1 MAVTTGNVVSYE
13 WAVSADGEDW
23 DAIEGEDDDTFPVT
37 PDLLGMYVKVTVIDV
52 DAKVASDVTTSPVA
66 EDTVI
71 GDIEIL
77 SAEASKA
84 NEVTVTLANPV
95 LKADTN
101 VKLEKNGAAISIGE
115 PGWSDTFDIVTI
127 TTDAIMQPGE
137 YTVTLTSETD
147 ETNTD
152 SETFE
157 VEAQE
162 INIVILNKD
171 NIVYTNKDEKNPE
184 KAHTEAYAYY
194 DVLNQYGESIRTS
207 TSITWAGSAKIDANK
222 ATGQLKLTKTGKE
235 NLAWVYGEKIYVTGV
250 HTKTGKSVTKEL
262 TVGTEQAL
270 DTIDIA
276 GFVKKNT
283 TTLLKTIPAE
293 FRTGEYYLLFN
304 AYDQSGCL
312 LQAGGLTDG
321 DISILPDNVLVI
333 SAVKGVQDTPITI
346 GEVDYNAVLVEPGIK
361 VEDGGEVTLKAI
373 ALRTGNTKEYHCT
386 VNMGRVV
393 KSFTMLPPEGIVAD
407 GDTVKIPFDARDED
421 GDPITDFVT
430 LAKNKTFNALSFS
443 VGGEGNL
450 ILAEDDNGDALLSYV
465 DEQFGWDDARA
476 TDGIDRP
483 VYLTAIVVN
492 GDGSNEQLSISDKRR
507 PDGIKKA
514 AFDDVYVEGAEIGL
528 ASADL
533 TFIDQYN
540 EVMTPGAA
548 AAFFAANKYTGGSDF
563 AGYHFSVKATY
574 TGNGGL
580 YVDNDNDALT
590 PYKAA
595 DKLLT
600 TKEATG
606 WVLSNGKTINNLGF
620 GAVKG
625 VVNAKVWTT
634 QDVTSS
640 RSNEG
645 FKFEIVKAKDGET
658 GDIEKYETTSRSKTA
673 VFTVVDISKIK
684 NFTVGELGTA
694 YLGKD
699 AKTASD
705 EAITADEK
713 ISDESLDALH
723 GDALVAFGHPEATG
737 LEKQTD
743 YMPKV
748 TVSGTYGGKEV
759 KIPSVY
765 FTAAGNKVEAKN
777 KKADD
782 AYTWLID
789 TIIPYD
795 AENAENGLTIQ
806 DLYQKTTAQGTWKL
820 GEDTI
825 KAKITTLYA
834 DVASGGAINIKALPK
849 EDREVVDTASASIY
863 LSDQAPKPSYFGAFA
878 DEYTFNPI
886 LTTYNGTYGF
896 GAVDSIDEKLAKV
909 FVYDQYDVK
918 FREEGGDPIG
928 IGEISKKI
936 SNIEENTA
944 TGYVEDNFTV
954 ENNND
959 PGCGIAYGAERGDTF
974 TLTLI
979 YGTLEDS
986 AFVTIGADRYAQI
999 VDGTNH
1005 YTEEDGLKDV
1015 LEAQRKAILNIAK

>member
-1 MAVTTGNVVSYE
+1 
-13 WAVSADGEDW
+13 
-23 DAIEGEDDDTFPVT
+23 
-37 PDLLGMYVKVTVIDV
+37 MYVKVTVIDV

-84 NEVTVTLANPV
+84 NKVTVTLANPV

-115 PGWSDTFDIVTI
+115 PGWSDTFDVVTI

-137 YTVTLTSETD
+137 YTVTLTSKTD

-157 VEAQE
+157 VKEQE
-162 INIVILNKD
+162 INIVIRNKD
-171 NIVYTNKDEKNPE
+171 NIVYTNKDKDPK

-194 DVLNQYGESIRTS
+194 DVTNQYGESIRTS

-222 ATGQLKLTKTGKE
+222 ATGQLKLTKTGTD
-235 NLAWVYGEKIYVTGV
+235 NVAWVYGEKIYVTGV
-250 HTKTGKSVTKEL
+250 HTKTGKSVTAEL

-270 DTIDIA
+270 DTIAIE

-312 LQAGGLTDG
+312 LQAGGITDG

-361 VEDGGEVTLKAI
+361 VEDGGQVTLKAI
-373 ALRTGNTKEYHCT
+373 ALRTGKTNEYPCT

-407 GDTVKIPFDARDED
+407 GDKVNIPFDARDED
-421 GDPITDFVT
+421 GEPITDFVT

-443 VGGEGNL
+443 VGGEGHL

-540 EVMTPGAA
+540 EEMKPETA

-580 YVDNDNDALT
+580 YVDKDNDALT
-590 PYKAA
+590 PYTKGN
-595 DKLLT
+595 DTLLT

-606 WVLSNGKTINNLGF
+606 WVLENGNTINNLGF
-620 GAVKG
+620 GAVAD
-625 VVNAKVWTT
+625 VNGAKVWTT

-699 AKTASD
+699 AVTASGTT
-705 EAITADEK
+705 ITADEK
-713 ISDESLDALH
+713 ISEESLKALH
-723 GDALVAFGHPEATG
+723 GDELVAFGSPVATG
-737 LEKQTD
+737 LTKQTD

-765 FTAAGNKVEAKN
+765 FTAAGNKVAAAAEN
-777 KKADD
+777 PSD

-795 AENAENGLTIQ
+795 AEDAENGLTIQ

-825 KAKITTLYA
+825 KAKITTIYA

-886 LTTYNGTYGF
+886 LTTYNGTYGGI

-918 FREEGGDPIG
+918 FTDEHKAAVG
-928 IGEISKKI
+928 IRKISKKI
-936 SNIEENTA
+936 SDIEENTA
-944 TGYVEDNFTV
+944 TGYVEDNLTV

-959 PGCGIAYGAERGDTF
+959 TDCGITSGAELGDTF

-986 AFVTIGADRYAQI
+986 AFVTIGADWSAQI

-1005 YTEEDGLKDV
+1005 YTEENGLKDV